1 MVATAELSTESSA
14 MPLCVLTTICC
25 HHQFCSTCLAEC
37 ARRNERCPLCRSIAH
52 PCRSRDESCA
62 LCIAQIPTAATVEVK
77 RASEAAAAS
86 ERPQAV
92 QSRAEAQASEER
104 ARVLDRVFWMN
115 MRLSLVYAFAW
126 AWGIMHVVPFYNW
139 RVSPIAL
146 GLLVAFV
153 AGIATG
159 AFLFFGDS
167 QGCRV
172 AHHLIA
178 MCWMTIGI
186 VLLI

>member
-1 MVATAELSTESSA
+1 
-14 MPLCVLTTICC
+14 
-25 HHQFCSTCLAEC
+25 
-37 ARRNERCPLCRSIAH
+37 
-52 PCRSRDESCA
+52 
-62 LCIAQIPTAATVEVK
+62 
-77 RASEAAAAS
+77 
-86 ERPQAV
+86 V
-92 QSRAEAQASEER
+92 QSRAEAQAAEER
-104 ARVLDRVFWMN
+104 ARALDRVFWMK
-115 MRLSLVYAFAW
+115 MWLSLVYAFAW

-186 VLLI
+186 VSLI